1 MGFSGNRAERS
12 GEWKEMTILTI
23 VQGRRPKEVF
33 ETYDEQNCGY
43 LQGPTPYYRYMIE
56 YLRQLPILAQA
67 STYPHVVNY
76 LMFIS
81 LRDWDKLDVTTSS

>member
-12 GEWKEMTILTI
+12 GEWKEMTILLTI

-43 LQGPTPYYRYMIE
+43 LQGPTPYYRYMIDIFGN
-56 YLRQLPILAQA
+56 LANLGPSVDIPTRRQL
-67 STYPHVVNY
+67 
-76 LMFIS
+76 
-81 LRDWDKLDVTTSS
+81 LDVYLAEGLR

>member
-12 GEWKEMTILTI
+12 GEWKEMTILLTI

-43 LQGPTPYYRYMIE
+43 LQGPTPTIVYIFGN
-56 YLRQLPILAQA
+56 LGLAQA
-67 STYPHVVNY
+67 STYPHVGNY

-81 LRDWDKLDVTTSS
+81 LRD